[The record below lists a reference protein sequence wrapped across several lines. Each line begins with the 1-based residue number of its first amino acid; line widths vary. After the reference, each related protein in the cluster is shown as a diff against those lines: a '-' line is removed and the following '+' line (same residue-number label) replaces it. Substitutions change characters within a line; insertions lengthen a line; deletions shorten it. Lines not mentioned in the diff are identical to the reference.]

1 MSTVFERNFCPCGQP
16 VENCYNIGMD
26 ISRILTDLGKVIGAV
41 VSTVFLTVLVVA
53 CATIIAV
60 AGGYVEI
67 VLAWLFAQ

>member
-1 MSTVFERNFCPCGQP
+1 M
-16 VENCYNIGMD
+16 ENCYNIGMD
-26 ISRILTDLGKVIGAV
+26 ISRILTDLGNAIGAV

-53 CATIIAV
+53 CATIIGV